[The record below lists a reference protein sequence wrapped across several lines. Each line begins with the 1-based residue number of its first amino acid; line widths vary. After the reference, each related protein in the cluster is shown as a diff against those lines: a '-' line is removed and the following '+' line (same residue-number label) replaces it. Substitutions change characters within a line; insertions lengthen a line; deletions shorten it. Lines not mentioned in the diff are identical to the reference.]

1 MSITI
6 FSRPIRTGKTTEL
19 LQWCDK
25 QKNIAGIAMPDISG
39 FRKIIDLTTHA
50 TIDAEYKNTGPTNE
64 ELIEIGKYKFYK
76 HAFDKANEILIHAW
90 ASKPGWLV
98 IDELGKLE
106 LKGQGFFPA
115 VKKIIAAMQQQP
127 GTNILIVVREGLV
140 DEIARLFQLK
150 NFSVVQT
157 LSI

>member
-1 MSITI
+1 
-6 FSRPIRTGKTTEL
+6 
-19 LQWCDK
+19 
-25 QKNIAGIAMPDISG
+25 
-39 FRKIIDLTTHA
+39 
-50 TIDAEYKNTGPTNE
+50 
-64 ELIEIGKYKFYK
+64 
-76 HAFDKANEILIHAW
+76 LIHAW